1 MPVVSS
7 SPVKHP
13 IACLRLYHTDMSERD
28 LFDTITWLR
37 AVADSLAL
45 QGEPKAELIYLDRV
59 D

>member
-1 MPVVSS
+1 
-7 SPVKHP
+7 
-13 IACLRLYHTDMSERD
+13 MSERD